1 MVSDEAYALP
11 VRWAVAMLPPHNKSN
26 SMNQPFTR
34 RSFLQSTLVTA
45 AAAGATWFDVPQIFA
60 KESAGRADSLKKY
73 GGFPMGIQS
82 YSLRSFGV
90 DGPEGAL
97 QRIQN
102 LGLHWVE
109 FFGGHYAI
117 TPDEKKIAEMNAKL
131 AKHDLSVSS
140 HGVNGFSKDHAKNE
154 AIFKFAKAAGIRNI
168 SADPTPDSFE
178 SLDKLVAQYDVRI
191 AIHNHG
197 PGARYN
203 KPEDSLKAVE
213 GHDKRVGFCA
223 DLGHYIRSGYD
234 AAEVV
239 EKLGARLYGIH
250 LKDFAEKKSNAKG
263 VILGKGQMDVAA
275 VFKAMRKVKFPADG
289 ALSLEY
295 EENPKDPIAEIK
307 ECLDIAAAA
316 AQIAA
321 KG

>member
-60 KESAGRADSLKKY
+60 KESEGRADSLKKY

-203 KPEDSLKAVE
+203 TPEDSLKAVE